1 MYMYIWS
8 WAAFIFL
15 GFTHTCTHT
24 HTHTLHVV
32 YVSSAVPTFSSL
44 SNTPGTS
51 SLTVFGSGS
60 EAGRVGGGEAGEK
73 GEEGREGN
81 GEGVVKEGRTESGRG
96 EAGDGEVG
104 AGNSMTAASVT
115 LPEVQRV
122 TGEEGEKK
130 IVQVRNYVVIDDP
143 YNGFSS
149 MLAPL
154 CVSYSCICTC
164 IIHR

>member
-1 MYMYIWS
+1 M
-8 WAAFIFL
+8 
-15 GFTHTCTHT
+15 HTW
-24 HTHTLHVV
+24 TLHVV

-44 SNTPGTS
+44 SNTSGTS

-60 EAGRVGGGEAGEK
+60 EAGQVGGGEAGEK

-81 GEGVVKEGRTESGRG
+81 GEGVVKEGRRESGRG

-130 IVQVRNYVVIDDP
+130 IVQVRNYVVIDEP